1 MVVGLVV
8 LQHLIL
14 IDVKYRKMIKT
25 VKMKKLM
32 MNLMKSFHTLNQ
44 VLENEQ
50 GIYSSMDVTACDVS
64 NNPDAENPN
73 ESSSVQYHLAPSPQ
87 FLNME
92 NFGNVISSECTPW
105 VKHTTDTQVENL

>member
-1 MVVGLVV
+1 MWVPTQIYWLEEMIILQNWNMVVGLVA

-14 IDVKYRKMIKT
+14 IDVKYREMIKT

-50 GIYSSMDVTACDVS
+50 GIYGSMDATACDVS

-73 ESSSVQYHLAPSPQ
+73 E
-87 FLNME
+87 
-92 NFGNVISSECTPW
+92 
-105 VKHTTDTQVENL
+105 